1 MTSWG
6 FHKFLKCIRVSNNC
20 LCISFICIPVIII
33 EVPLVVD
40 FFPIVKCCIVYNVY
54 FPPIRVNQVHRVAGA
69 VGVGRQVVILL
80 TALPYRDPRGT
91 NFVCTARDQSL
102 SMLSSNE

>member
-1 MTSWG
+1 MCMV
-6 FHKFLKCIRVSNNC
+6 LR
-20 LCISFICIPVIII
+20 
-33 EVPLVVD
+33 LVVMFSNWCSHICHNTD
-40 FFPIVKCCIVYNVY
+40 FYRLPIVNCCIVYNVY
-54 FPPIRVNQVHRVAGA
+54 SPPIRVNQVHRVAGA
-69 VGVGRQVVILL
+69 VGVGRQVVELL